1 MDLGRYLLFT
11 GRLTREE
18 YQDLSLDQRL
28 WGVQCLDRFPPD
40 CLCPTHLDE
49 VEDMST
55 VRELPFVEVLGRPQ
69 VADRVCARCGKTL
82 EALVDE
88 CNEWHRD
95 ALEPISTY
103 PTRSKFG
110 RGVYERQQEKKLVA
124 HYVVAGKKRDGSTLI
139 GDGDTVIL
147 FEGSSALYIGLAIAA
162 GHESVT
168 VITPNAALIREYRD
182 NPAVAQKFKLEIVGG
197 AADVDPACGYCE
209 HGGVYGPACQEQLTQ
224 AVTKEPPAT
233 VVVVTVAGLLPS
245 VGPFDTGAVG
255 CVKRDIITR
264 ALNSKVKA
272 VIFATDYSKHI
283 DGASGRFGA
292 ALFNPH
298 EWKAM
303 ASNYESKIHVVTAPP
318 PQIRAALAEGR
329 LRAIQERPAG
339 MAVTEQSGFA
349 PEDVWYN
356 HVAAELHKVL
366 GSDVIRGEC
375 QPRFHEAYRVI
386 LNAAYYEKVRDVVES
401 VVFGLHPRN

>member
-1 MDLGRYLLFT
+1 MDFGRSLLFT

-18 YQDLSLDQRL
+18 YQDLSLD
-28 WGVQCLDRFPPD
+28 
-40 CLCPTHLDE
+40 H
-49 VEDMST
+49 M
-55 VRELPFVEVLGRPQ
+55 FVGSAVLGSVSSRLSVPDAPRRGRGHVNGTSCHLWRCSADHRSQTACAPVAARPL
-69 VADRVCARCGKTL
+69 K
-82 EALVDE
+82 ALVDE

-329 LRAIQERPAG
+329 LRAIQDARP
-339 MAVTEQSGFA
+339 EWQSQNRAARARGCL
-349 PEDVWYN
+349 VQSRGRR
-356 HVAAELHKVL
+356 VAQ
-366 GSDVIRGEC
+366 GS
-375 QPRFHEAYRVI
+375 RF
-386 LNAAYYEKVRDVVES
+386 
-401 VVFGLHPRN
+401 